1 MVDCILRGCLKYCS
15 VDKQMIPFEGR
26 APAQLFVAN
35 FVLCGKFGRAL
46 DFELYQGAG
55 SGIPEKDKKLALGL
69 GGSIV
74 LKLSVI
80 RNCLSEL

>member
-1 MVDCILRGCLKYCS
+1 MIL
-15 VDKQMIPFEGR
+15 FEGR

-35 FVLCGKFGRAL
+35 FVLCGKSGRAL

-69 GGSIV
+69 GGSIY
-74 LKLSVI
+74 LSYL
-80 RNCLSEL
+80 LSETVYPKLWTLKFPRKRIFV